1 MNAMTVSILGVVMLA
16 ACASTAVGRT
26 VTISKCDTTARLQI
40 GDTLVV
46 RLESQITTG
55 YAWSVAAQTTG
66 IMKLAGEPV
75 VDWKKDR
82 DVDGGSEHQVFQ
94 FSAGAAGD
102 DTITFHNKRAWE
114 KDKPPLKTCTI
125 VARVEK

>member
-1 MNAMTVSILGVVMLA
+1 MHVITASIIGVALLV
-16 ACASTAVGRT
+16 ACASMSAQNT
-26 VTISKCDTTARLQI
+26 VTVSSCDTTARLRT

-66 IMKLAGEPV
+66 IMKLTGEPV
-75 VDWKKDR
+75 TEWKNR
-82 DVDGGSEHQVFQ
+82 DVDGGSEHQVFR
-94 FSAGAAGD
+94 FSAAAAGD
-102 DTITFHNKRAWE
+102 DTITFHNRRVWE
-114 KDKPPLKTCTI
+114 KDKPPLKICTI